1 MGLFNFNLTTAHY
14 TRDKKTKEKLVFF
27 LKQLFMMFI
36 ISYKTWLWIV
46 DIDELHR

>member
-27 LKQLFMMFI
+27 FKATVYDVHHF
-36 ISYKTWLWIV
+36 T
-46 DIDELHR
+46 